1 MNKFTILIAA
11 LFIAAGQFICGA
23 VAQADHTRPA
33 FVATSQEVTGGI
45 LGSNPL
51 LADGLNVLLASNL
64 ASSPFLLE
72 VANLDDPTYTNDPDI
87 VLNAFSG
94 VDRDGDVTNNG
105 SGTNMFIVTPD
116 SMDPVTGGFVS
127 SFPGGN
133 ITNGLLTAGPGT
145 IIISGIPLNDLTVSA
160 DFSETATPGI
170 FEFTSTPTAAFLTES
185 FLVTLPAPDPFTGTL
200 VDVLNQF
207 GIFPDTDAD
216 GDGTNDAYS
225 AEFVFSGIS
234 CEITPVDP
242 TPLDGFVATS
252 QVVTGGILGSNPL
265 LADGLNALLEANL
278 ISDPFLLQ
286 VDDLDDPTYFND
298 PDITL
303 KTWDGVDEDGDPTNN
318 FDGTN
323 SFLLSSD
330 SYDDNGNPVSAFPGG
345 SITDGFLSAGPGT
358 IVISG
363 IPLNN
368 LTVEADFSETA
379 IPGIFEFTSTPTAAF
394 LTESFLVTL
403 PAPDPFSGTLVD
415 VLSQFGIFPDVDG
428 DGDGTNES
436 YSAEFVFT
444 GISCT
449 LYGNDFGPGGP
460 TPVEDCSNGLDDDGD
475 SLADCDDPDC
485 FSAPGCVTGI
495 QFRRGDINSDAAI
508 NIADA
513 VALLGFLFSGAAAPG
528 CSDSGDTNDDGSLNI
543 ADAVSLLGFLF
554 SGAAEPPAPG
564 VNCGVDPTDTD
575 PLDCQSATSGC

>member
-1 MNKFTILIAA
+1 
-11 LFIAAGQFICGA
+11 
-23 VAQADHTRPA
+23 
-33 FVATSQEVTGGI
+33 
-45 LGSNPL
+45 
-51 LADGLNVLLASNL
+51 
-64 ASSPFLLE
+64 
-72 VANLDDPTYTNDPDI
+72 
-87 VLNAFSG
+87 
-94 VDRDGDVTNNG
+94 
-105 SGTNMFIVTPD
+105 
-116 SMDPVTGGFVS
+116 
-127 SFPGGN
+127 
-133 ITNGLLTAGPGT
+133 
-145 IIISGIPLNDLTVSA
+145 
-160 DFSETATPGI
+160 
-170 FEFTSTPTAAFLTES
+170 
-185 FLVTLPAPDPFTGTL
+185 
-200 VDVLNQF
+200 
-207 GIFPDTDAD
+207 
-216 GDGTNDAYS
+216 
-225 AEFVFSGIS
+225 
-234 CEITPVDP
+234 
-242 TPLDGFVATS
+242 
-252 QVVTGGILGSNPL
+252 
-265 LADGLNALLEANL
+265 
-278 ISDPFLLQ
+278 
-286 VDDLDDPTYFND
+286 
-298 PDITL
+298 ITL

-318 FDGTN
+318 FDGLN
-323 SFLLSSD
+323 SFLLTAD
-330 SYDDNGNPVSAFPGG
+330 SYDDNGNPISAFPGG

-379 IPGIFEFTSTPTAAF
+379 TPGIFEFTSTPTAAF
-394 LTESFLVTL
+394 LTESFLITL

-485 FSAPGCVTGI
+485 SSAPGCVTGI
-495 QFRRGDINSDAAI
+495 QFRRGDVNSDSAI

-513 VALLGFLFSGAAAPG
+513 VALLGFLFSGAVEPG
-528 CSDSGDTNDDGSLNI
+528 CSDSGDTNDDGGLNI

-564 VNCGVDPTDTD
+564 INCGVDPTDTD